1 MNTNLKVAL
10 SAIAIAVAASP
21 VMAKSA
27 SHGHYVPSASI
38 WNTYGSAA
46 DTRTAPAIEGNRSYV
61 NDAVHVPF
69 PQQGD

>member
-10 SAIAIAVAASP
+10 SAVAIAVLASP
-21 VMAKSA
+21 VMAKSH
-27 SHGHYVPSASI
+27 SHHAPLASI
-38 WNTYGSAA
+38 SNAYGAA
-46 DTRTAPAIEGNRSYV
+46 VGAAPVVPENKIYV

>member
-10 SAIAIAVAASP
+10 SAVAIAVLASP
-21 VMAKSA
+21 VMAKSH
-27 SHGHYVPSASI
+27 SHHAAPLARISNAYGAAVGAAPVVPENKI
-38 WNTYGSAA
+38 
-46 DTRTAPAIEGNRSYV
+46 YV